1 MFRNKFV
8 VSGGLIK
15 PSSSETVMTEN
26 DKIGEVIVIKDDV
39 DDTLTPV
46 GRAWTEMLKLVEDEV
61 PEVMTA
67 TYQAVPDTPRTEKLE
82 TGQDNQNETIVLDN
96 TADDDH
102 YCVLIL

>member
-1 MFRNKFV
+1 
-8 VSGGLIK
+8 
-15 PSSSETVMTEN
+15 
-26 DKIGEVIVIKDDV
+26 
-39 DDTLTPV
+39 
-46 GRAWTEMLKLVEDEV
+46 MLKMFEDEV

-67 TYQAVPDTPRTEKLE
+67 MDQAVPDTHRTEKLE